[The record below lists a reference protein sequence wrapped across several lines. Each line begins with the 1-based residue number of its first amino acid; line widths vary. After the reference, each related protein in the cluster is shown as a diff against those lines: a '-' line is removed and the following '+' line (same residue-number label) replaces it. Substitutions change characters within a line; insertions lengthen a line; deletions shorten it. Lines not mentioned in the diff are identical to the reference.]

1 MSLEIEKKFLIKNE
15 NWKEFIFC
23 TLPCRQG
30 YLSENKDL
38 ITRVRIILDKAY
50 LTIKGKQEGISR
62 QEFEYEIPLP
72 DAEKLLSLSNYQI
85 YKTRFILNYFN
96 DEWIVD
102 VFEKNLKGL
111 VLSEIELNDENQ
123 IFKIPNWIGRDVST
137 NIEFTNYQLA
147 KKGKIPKLS

>member
-1 MSLEIEKKFLIKNE
+1 MFLEIEKKFLTKNE
-15 NWKEFIFC
+15 NWKDFIFS

-111 VLSEIELNDENQ
+111 VLSEIELKDENQ